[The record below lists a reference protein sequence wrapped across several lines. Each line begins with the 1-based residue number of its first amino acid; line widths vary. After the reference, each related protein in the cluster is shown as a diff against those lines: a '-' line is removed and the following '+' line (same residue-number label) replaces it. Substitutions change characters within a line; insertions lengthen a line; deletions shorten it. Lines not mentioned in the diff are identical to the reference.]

1 MHNYARCFVWL
12 ARSSRRKSH
21 CPCREGRC
29 VTQRSEMRQWLRLSA
44 GVVVVGAWI
53 TGCAGGSPQKDPS
66 WKLVPITDVQM
77 VVGEWEGLIKKERAT
92 LAEGSV
98 RLIIR
103 ANQTYLFAGQTA
115 SKVAVGSGDLERQD
129 GRLVGNTDRRA
140 VTFTLYDHKGS
151 PVVLVEAT
159 NHETGE
165 RYRGELTKVMGPGT
179 GQGGRR
185 DGP

>member
-1 MHNYARCFVWL
+1 MPQA
-12 ARSSRRKSH
+12 
-21 CPCREGRC
+21 G
-29 VTQRSEMRQWLRLSA
+29 EMSKWLRFSA
-44 GVVVVGAWI
+44 GIVVIGVL
-53 TGCAGGSPQKDPS
+53 TGCAGGSHDKDPS

-115 SKVAVGSGDLERQD
+115 SKVAVGSGDLESQD
-129 GRLVGNTDRRA
+129 GRLVRDTDRRA
-140 VTFTLYDHKGS
+140 VRFTLYDHKGS
-151 PVVLVEAT
+151 AIVLVEAT

-165 RYRGELTKVMGPGT
+165 RYRGELTKVAGAAGQV
-179 GQGGRR
+179 QGGRKG
-185 DGP
+185 GP

>member
-1 MHNYARCFVWL
+1 MIFH
-12 ARSSRRKSH
+12 ARSAGCIVRYT
-21 CPCREGRC
+21 GLF
-29 VTQRSEMRQWLRLSA
+29 WLVLLAACSS
-44 GVVVVGAWI
+44 GP
-53 TGCAGGSPQKDPS
+53 SSKYPS

-77 VVGEWEGLIKKERAT
+77 VAGEWEGVIKKDKAT
-92 LAEGSV
+92 FAEGSV

-103 ANQTYLFAGQTA
+103 TNNTYLFAGQTA
-115 SKVAVGSGDLERQD
+115 SKVAVGSGDLERRD

-151 PVVLVEAT
+151 AVVLVEAT

-165 RYRGELTKVMGPGT
+165 RYRGELSKVT
-179 GQGGRR
+179 GAEKTHEGRR

>member
-1 MHNYARCFVWL
+1 MSQAYEI
-12 ARSSRRKSH
+12 RKWI
-21 CPCREGRC
+21 RF
-29 VTQRSEMRQWLRLSA
+29 SA
-44 GVVVVGAWI
+44 GVVVVGAL
-53 TGCAGGSPQKDPS
+53 TGCAGGSHENDRS

-140 VTFTLYDHKGS
+140 VRFTLYDHKGNA
-151 PVVLVEAT
+151 VVLVEAT

-165 RYRGELTKVMGPGT
+165 RFRGELTKVVNPT
-179 GQGGRR
+179 QIQGGRK